1 MSGGTLDGTVGCGPD
16 GVACS
21 RVALLYLSSEEITNW
36 ATPRAVRLG
45 SSPGHPELRWAE
57 LEDVGEGA
65 CHVVLAPR
73 YEGDSL
79 GHRLDPPV
87 IVNIFLAPDGVEPGG
102 PVELD
107 ALRHEA
113 IGTLYATR
121 EEAEATFARVS
132 GV

>member
-1 MSGGTLDGTVGCGPD
+1 VSDPPV
-16 GVACS
+16 
-21 RVALLYLSSEEITNW
+21 LYLSSREVTNW

-57 LEDVGEGA
+57 LEPVGADEA
-65 CHVVLAPR
+65 PEHVLLAPR

-79 GHRLDPPV
+79 GDDLAPPV
-87 IVNIFLAPDGVEPGG
+87 IVNIFLPRDGVEPGA

-107 ALRHEA
+107 ALRHDG

-121 EEAEATFARVS
+121 EEADATFAQLAD
-132 GV
+132 GW

>member
-1 MSGGTLDGTVGCGPD
+1 VRAPP
-16 GVACS
+16 V
-21 RVALLYLSSEEITNW
+21 LYLSSHEVTNW
-36 ATPRAVRLG
+36 APPRAVRLG

-57 LEDVGEGA
+57 LEELGA
-65 CHVVLAPR
+65 DSPRRHVVLAPR

-79 GHRLDPPV
+79 GDGLRLPV
-87 IVNIFLAPDGVEPGG
+87 IVNIFLPPDGVEPGS

-121 EEAEATFARVS
+121 DEAEATFAEMADRWR
-132 GV
+132 